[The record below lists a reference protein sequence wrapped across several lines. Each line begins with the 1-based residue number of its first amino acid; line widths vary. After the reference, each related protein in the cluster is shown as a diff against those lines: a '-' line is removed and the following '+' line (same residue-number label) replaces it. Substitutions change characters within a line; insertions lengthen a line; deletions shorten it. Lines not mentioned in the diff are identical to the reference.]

1 MKNMK
6 NSIFEYFLLTS
17 EGAEVCHDSIRDV
30 GDLDEGGIV
39 GLGDEGTVGD
49 TEACH
54 GDVNDVAANFHRGE
68 LDPEHTVA
76 GVDHLVRNVTFLW
89 T

>member
-6 NSIFEYFLLTS
+6 DFIFEYFLLTS

-49 TEACH
+49 TEAGH
-54 GDVNDVAANFHRGE
+54 GDVNDVAANLHRGE
-68 LDPEHTVA
+68 LDPEDSITRVH
-76 GVDHLVRNVTFLW
+76 HLVRYVSFFW
-89 T
+89 A